1 MSRMPSLTGIGLLA
15 MLLTL
20 SACTRVVTVR
30 APANDLPPGS
40 MTATGNEDGWWRIAI
55 RMRWDPEQTPDWYL
69 DALLAD
75 QVYAPALSDAGAS
88 VSLWRFHRRAADDE
102 AGHRFSLLAYTNAV
116 SADILYRQIRAA
128 SVLQWLESDGRIASV
143 TMSKVDHR
151 PERRSIA
158 RSSDAAWPPEIQASW
173 PWFIMGVSQTWLSLI
188 REVAAEQ
195 PLAEPS
201 PAMLLDYYRGVDE
214 RVTALWRDN
223 GQHVYLHHLNALF
236 GYQPLI
242 IRETNLKHF

>member
-1 MSRMPSLTGIGLLA
+1 MPSLTGIALLT

-20 SACTRVVTVR
+20 SACTRVVTIR
-30 APANDLPPGS
+30 APANDLPPVPV
-40 MTATGNEDGWWRIAI
+40 TAAENEDAWWRIAI
-55 RMRWDPEQTPDWYL
+55 IMRWDPEQTPDWHL

-102 AGHRFSLLAYTNAV
+102 TGHRFSLIAYTNAV
-116 SADILYRQIRAA
+116 TADILYRQIREA
-128 SVLQWLESDGRIASV
+128 SVLQWLESDGRITSV
-143 TMSKVDHR
+143 SMSKVER
-151 PERRSIA
+151 PELPSVA
-158 RSSDAAWPPEIQASW
+158 RSSDAAWPTEIQASW

-195 PLAEPS
+195 PLAESS
-201 PAMLLDYYRGVDE
+201 PGMLLEHYRSVHE
-214 RVTALWRDN
+214 RVTALWRDY

-242 IRETNLKHF
+242 IRETNLKRF